1 MSVIE
6 KSKILSE
13 QERIESEIAEWKRL
27 IEKAK
32 KNKELSNIKE
42 SKTDTVTVCLSNL
55 RSPIDNRSI
64 ELSNKEELQNKIRRC
79 SECLIAYG
87 KELL

>member
-1 MSVIE
+1 MSIIE
-6 KSKILSE
+6 
-13 QERIESEIAEWKRL
+13 ESEIDSESERLEREIQIYKRL

-32 KNKELSNIKE
+32 KNKELSNVKE
-42 SKTDTVTVCLSNL
+42 SKVPICLSNL
-55 RSPIDNRSI
+55 KSPLSNRNSI
-64 ELSNKEELQNKIRRC
+64 ELSNKEELQKKIKQC

>member
-27 IEKAK
+27 IQKLK
-32 KNKELSNIKE
+32 QKNEQELSKE
-42 SKTDTVTVCLSNL
+42 PKILSKPICLSNL
-55 RSPIDNRSI
+55 KSPDGSTNIKLSKS
-64 ELSNKEELQNKIRRC
+64 ELSEKVRYCVNCILKLGEEVLP
-79 SECLIAYG
+79 
-87 KELL
+87 